1 MENKNEGNENKI
13 ILETLI
19 VLWIKWIGMMEIKWK
34 DYIYID
40 AFPIMLSTWIMS

>member
-19 VLWIKWIGMMEIKWK
+19 VLGIKWIGMMEIKWK
-34 DYIYID
+34 DYVD
-40 AFPIMLSTWIMS
+40 AFPIMLSTWIIA